1 MENRFSIKDFF
12 YFTLLIIALVLL
24 GFILSSINYQTSQ
37 TASLRQQL
45 KSASRQEIAAIEKIH
60 AVSSGAVASES
71 TYGKNS
77 IKASQ
82 AADIRETLPN
92 GDRYICYPNPPIFPG
107 SPYNLPNY
115 APGDWLVQNLGE
127 EPHSLIPYV
136 PRSAAANNV
145 QGLVLE
151 SLLARNPVNL
161 HWDPW
166 LARSYQV
173 SKNGLKITF
182 ELRHRARF
190 SDGTPVLASDVVFS
204 FNTMMNPQVNDPQNW
219 PYYSDVKSCR
229 AVGKFT
235 VIFTFK
241 HPYFKTL
248 ENVGSFSIIPE
259 HIYKFTSAKV
269 YNSRSRL
276 LVGSGPYMLKS
287 WTPGQRM
294 VLVKNLRY
302 WGPPITFQRIVYR
315 FIQNPQAALA
325 TYLKGGID
333 SDGVEP
339 SQWLKYT
346 ARPGFTK
353 KNHCYKYLTSS
364 SGFIYLG
371 WNLNNPL
378 FKDRRTRTALAML
391 IDRNAIIKTFM
402 HGMALPVNGP
412 FNPLSPQNDPNI
424 KAIPYNPAKA
434 KAMLR
439 QAGWQTGADGILE
452 RNGQAFKFSLLIP
465 SQWPLGQKI
474 CVYMQHQF
482 ATAGINCQI
491 SPVQDTILLQRI
503 NKRQFAAVI
512 AGWTGGIEMDPYQ
525 IFDSKS
531 YAHEGSNAG
540 DFDNAEADQLIS
552 EGRREMNTAKRM
564 IIWHKLQAII
574 YRQQPYLFL
583 FTPDSLVFIHERFQN
598 TKPVGKF
605 GLNSGDWYVPS
616 ALQKYQ

>member
-12 YFTLLIIALVLL
+12 YFTLLIMALVLL
-24 GFILSSINYQTSQ
+24 GFILSAINYQTSE

-45 KSASRQEIAAIEKIH
+45 KSTSRQEIAAIEHI
-60 AVSSGAVASES
+60 GA
-71 TYGKNS
+71 
-77 IKASQ
+77 I
-82 AADIRETLPN
+82 AADARTAGQDTGAASVKSSSMANIRETLPN
-92 GDRYICYPNPPIFPG
+92 GDRYVCYPKVPIFPG
-107 SPYNLPNY
+107 SPYHLPGY

-136 PRSAAANNV
+136 PRSAAAADV
-145 QGLVLE
+145 QSLVLE

-166 LARSYQV
+166 LARSYRV

-182 ELRHRARF
+182 TLRHQARF
-190 SDGTPVLASDVVFS
+190 SDGTPVLAKDVVFS

-229 AVGKFT
+229 AVGNYI

-248 ENVGSFSIIPE
+248 ENVGSFAIIPE
-259 HIYKFTSAKV
+259 HIYKFKSAKE
-269 YNSRSRL
+269 YNGRSRL
-276 LVGSGPYMLKS
+276 LVGSGPYMLKN

-294 VLVKNLRY
+294 VLVKNPDY
-302 WGPPITFQRIVYR
+302 WGPPVTFQRIVYR

-353 KNHCYKYLTSS
+353 KNHCYQYLTSS

-371 WNLNNPL
+371 WNLKNPL
-378 FKDRRTRTALAML
+378 FKDRLTRTALAML

-402 HGMALPVNGP
+402 HSMALPVNGP

-424 KAIPYNPAKA
+424 KAIPYDPAKA
-434 KAMLR
+434 RTLLAK
-439 QAGWQTGADGILE
+439 AGWHTGPNGTLE
-452 RNGQAFKFSLLIP
+452 RKGRNFKFSLLIP

-491 SPVQDTILLQRI
+491 SPVQDTILLRRI
-503 NKRQFAAVI
+503 DKRQFAAVI

-540 DFDNAEADQLIS
+540 DFDNAEADKLIS

-564 IIWHKLQAII
+564 KIWHQLQAII

-583 FTPDSLVFIHERFQN
+583 FTPDSLVFIQERFRN

-605 GLNSGDWYVPS
+605 GLNSGDWFVPL